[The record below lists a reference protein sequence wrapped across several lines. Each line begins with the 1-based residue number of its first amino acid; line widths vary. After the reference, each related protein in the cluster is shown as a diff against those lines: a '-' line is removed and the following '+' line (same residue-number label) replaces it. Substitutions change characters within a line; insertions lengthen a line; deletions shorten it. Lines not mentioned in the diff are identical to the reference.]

1 VVILIFFV
9 LEIHTCKEILNSQGD
24 TYTFSK
30 EYAGIEC
37 FEHHTSQHRQKDKL
51 PDTPPPQDAF

>member
-1 VVILIFFV
+1 V
-9 LEIHTCKEILNSQGD
+9 LEIYTGKKILNSQGD

-37 FEHHTSQHRQKDKL
+37 FEHHPSQYMQKDKL